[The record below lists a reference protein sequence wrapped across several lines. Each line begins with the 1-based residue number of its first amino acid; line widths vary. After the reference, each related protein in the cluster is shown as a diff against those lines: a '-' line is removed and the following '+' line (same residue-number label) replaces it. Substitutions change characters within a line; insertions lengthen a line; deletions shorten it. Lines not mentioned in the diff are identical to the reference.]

1 MSRQGKFWEAVENKG
16 KKNNPEPV
24 QVGEIISL
32 NPFVI
37 LFLGVEIGF
46 SKGDTI
52 YINHLIL
59 DENINLSPRGA
70 VNDPQN
76 ITEMTPP
83 PLIDHIVSRSD
94 YTAKI
99 SGSQLNLLTQFYDWF
114 KAVHNRYILN
124 VGDFVAV
131 QKLGNNTYIVTEKV
145 QKIGY

>member
-1 MSRQGKFWEAVENKG
+1 MSRQGKFWEAVEEKG

-24 QVGEIISL
+24 QVGEIVSL

-59 DENINLSPRGA
+59 DELINIPARPNVGDL
-70 VNDPQN
+70 QN

-83 PLIDHIVSRSD
+83 PLIAHIESEED
-94 YTAKI
+94 YQAHI
-99 SGSQLNLLTQFYDWF
+99 SGSQLDLLTQFYDWF
-114 KAVHNRYILN
+114 KAVHDRYILHI
-124 VGDFVAV
+124 GDFVAI

>member
-24 QVGEIISL
+24 QVGEITSL

-59 DENINLSPRGA
+59 DENINLPPRGT

-83 PLIDHIVSRSD
+83 PLIDHIVDHSD

-99 SGSQLNLLTQFYDWF
+99 SGSQLDLLTQFYDWF
-114 KAVHNRYILN
+114 KAVHDRYILHI
-124 VGDFVAV
+124 GDFVAI